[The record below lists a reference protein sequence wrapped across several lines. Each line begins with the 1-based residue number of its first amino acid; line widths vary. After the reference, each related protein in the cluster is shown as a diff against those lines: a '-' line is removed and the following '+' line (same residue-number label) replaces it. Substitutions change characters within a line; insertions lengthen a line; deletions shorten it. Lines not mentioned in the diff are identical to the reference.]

1 MKQCKDC
8 KWWKFYAYAWFY
20 VYPPKWFFRE
30 CALWLHDRKPIC
42 LTPEKEHY
50 ERKRWKLWAP
60 KVLLITLA
68 LLLGGCMSYRGEKT
82 SYRPDGSVETRIK
95 ASMTHCLVDSSRTD
109 FKVEVEGL
117 GKASV
122 GSSVIDAES
131 LAEIIK
137 ALPEGIR
144 KELLMLLGVQP

>member
-1 MKQCKDC
+1 MKRCKDC
-8 KWWKFYAYAWFY
+8 N
-20 VYPPKWFFRE
+20 
-30 CALWLHDRKPIC
+30 
-42 LTPEKEHY
+42 T
-50 ERKRWKLWAP
+50 RKRCNIDLVDDDGSLVRENIISRQCEYYVPKPFAGWLWFIAV
-60 KVLLITLA
+60 VLLTLA
-68 LLLGGCMSYRGEKT
+68 LLLGGCMTHNAEKT
-82 SYRPDGSVETRIK
+82 TYRPDGNIESRTK
-95 ASMTHCLVDSSRTD
+95 ASMAQCLVDSSRTD

-144 KELLMLLGVQP
+144 KEIFVLLGVNL